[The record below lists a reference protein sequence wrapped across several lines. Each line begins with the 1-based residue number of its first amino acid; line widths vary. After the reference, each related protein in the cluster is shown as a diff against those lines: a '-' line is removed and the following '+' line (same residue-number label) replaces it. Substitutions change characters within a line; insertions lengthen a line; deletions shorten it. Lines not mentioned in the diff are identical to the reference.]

1 MTEVRCRGHF
11 RCCPIPSSLTPWFSF
26 PAAPFPSSSLGRVKD
41 NPLGEAEPA
50 SRRRRRV
57 RRRFSTG
64 RSFVVEG
71 NLFVVNAAALLIKA
85 DILLGTVT
93 EDIEAFR
100 HLFPKKTTEWFSS
113 PNNHAN
119 QHAPW
124 ICIGYHGIEFLTEP
138 KLAQT
143 NDINVV
149 SPF

>member
-1 MTEVRCRGHF
+1 M
-11 RCCPIPSSLTPWFSF
+11 
-26 PAAPFPSSSLGRVKD
+26 
-41 NPLGEAEPA
+41 
-50 SRRRRRV
+50 

-149 SPF
+149 SPFCARTPYNETRQCCEERGESTLSTQQRRVGAAWGTTLNGGGSCDEEDGWV